1 MYGSSNDRLF
11 DIICGQLREI
21 RRELLEVSE
30 REERDWLI
38 QEQYKLALILDTL
51 HDENKGK
58 KDEAVDFDN

>member
-1 MYGSSNDRLF
+1 MYGSNNDRLF

-51 HDENKGK
+51 HDENKSHEEE
-58 KDEAVDFDN
+58 D